1 METII
6 TLNNHTLLYD
16 KDCPLCNLY
25 TSTFINSKMLD
36 KKGRKPYEDITS
48 KERSYIDVKRAAN
61 EIALVDNTTKK
72 VFYGIDSL
80 LKVIGNSF
88 PFFEKAGN
96 IQPIHYV
103 LRKLYSFISYNR
115 KVIIPSEKKEDTI
128 LSCIPDFN
136 LKYRLLYIL
145 LTTVISAYTL
155 FCFFDLVV
163 NLPRTNLK
171 LTFILV
177 LGQVVFQL
185 LFLIKKDI
193 KTSINYI
200 GNLITVLLIGAIGL
214 LQTIILN
221 MIISLPKS
229 ITLIV
234 LFGIVGLMFLEHK
247 RRVNLLELPNNL
259 KFTWGVYMLIASL
272 IISNI

>member
-128 LSCIPDFN
+128 LSCIPDF
-136 LKYRLLYIL
+136 
-145 LTTVISAYTL
+145 
-155 FCFFDLVV
+155 
-163 NLPRTNLK
+163 
-171 LTFILV
+171 
-177 LGQVVFQL
+177 
-185 LFLIKKDI
+185 
-193 KTSINYI
+193 
-200 GNLITVLLIGAIGL
+200 
-214 LQTIILN
+214 
-221 MIISLPKS
+221 
-229 ITLIV
+229 
-234 LFGIVGLMFLEHK
+234 
-247 RRVNLLELPNNL
+247 
-259 KFTWGVYMLIASL
+259 
-272 IISNI
+272 